1 MKFFGAIFVCI
12 LSISYAFAWDRF
24 EVVDDFSGEKSF
36 GYIKKSSNA
45 YGGFLI
51 LSCENKLKLEWASYY
66 GSYANYLFSKSSGA
80 FAAQPAAVAPAAAL
94 APAAAPRA
102 DGRFN
107 ESILI
112 RAGEDPV
119 RREEWIFDNKQEAFS
134 PENTSKF
141 IIQIREKSIL
151 RFKYEPTN
159 LIGVFDISNI
169 NQIAAKLKTS
179 CY

>member
-1 MKFFGAIFVCI
+1 MKFFFGTIFVYI

-45 YGGFLI
+45 SGGFLI
-51 LSCENKLKLEWASYY
+51 FSCDKKIKFEWALY
-66 GSYANYLFSKSSGA
+66 GSYADHLFSKSSGA
-80 FAAQPAAVAPAAAL
+80 FAAQLAAPAAPAIGGPT
-94 APAAAPRA
+94 APMAA
-102 DGRFN
+102 GRY
-107 ESILI
+107 SATILI

-119 RREEWIFDNKQEAFS
+119 RREEWIFDSTQQAFS
-134 PENTSKF
+134 SENTSKF
-141 IIQIREKSIL
+141 IIQIRENSIL

-179 CY
+179 CH

>member
-80 FAAQPAAVAPAAAL
+80 FAAQPAAVAPAAA
-94 APAAAPRA
+94 PAAPRA
-102 DGRFN
+102 EGRFN
-107 ESILI
+107 ATILI

-159 LIGVFDISNI
+159 LVGVFNISNI
-169 NQIAAKLKTS
+169 NQIAAKLNTS